1 MPSFYFE
8 QLLETGLNG
17 IDQQGIT
24 AAVLQIAGVILI
36 LSLLWA
42 VYEAYTSGGD
52 VRLLGVAAVK
62 YLVLGLVFLNYQS
75 AFRAVNGMFNG
86 VADGV
91 YNLSGGT
98 DAIKAWGN
106 SLSQAWQTNPNWFS
120 ALWNMVT
127 GGVSA
132 IVAGLI
138 TLIGYL
144 LLPFT
149 YTLFTLFYALYGSIL
164 YVVGPFVL
172 ALMPSRS
179 LGQLGRSFFVNMMI
193 FQCWGLLY
201 AILQSLMSALQI
213 NDPNQFGGS
222 FLQAFVGSS
231 QVIVMSIAS
240 VLLSIM
246 IALIPF
252 IASRIVHGDIG
263 STLMTVVSGAVT
275 AGAVA
280 SGLAFAGG
288 EGLAAGRTVAPEGP
302 PPPPTGGPGATSQ
315 NTGSASQ
322 GSVVCQ
328 ARNVG
333 TGASAI
339 GESRPPAPLNSAGG
353 NGGAGVTASAGSQN
367 PSAGGDSSSSPTNAV
382 DSSATTGAG
391 SPSALRNA
399 KTGQLFFW
407 NDGGWQE
414 SGHVATPAGSSS
426 GGESGT
432 YGSTNRTGGNAGR
445 SARGYAGRS
454 LTGLAAWQAGRV
466 FGSTMRFIGMG
477 KER

>member
-8 QLLETGLNG
+8 QLLQTGLNG

-42 VYEAYTSGGD
+42 VYEAYSNGGD

-75 AFRAVNGMFNG
+75 AFRAVNSMFNG
-86 VADGV
+86 VADGI
-91 YNLSGGT
+91 YNLSGGL
-98 DAIKAWGN
+98 DVIQHWNN
-106 SLSQAWQTNPNWFS
+106 SVSQIWQNNPDWVS
-120 ALWNMVT
+120 ALWSWVT
-127 GGVSA
+127 GGAAA

-138 TLIGYL
+138 TLVGYL
-144 LLPFT
+144 FLPFT

-179 LGQLGRSFFVNMMI
+179 LGQLGRSFFANMMI

-213 NDPNQFGGS
+213 TDPNQFGGS

-231 QVIVMSIAS
+231 QVIVMSVAS

-252 IASRIVHGDIG
+252 IASRIVRGDIG

-275 AGAVA
+275 AGAMA
-280 SGLAFAGG
+280 SGLAFAGS
-288 EGLAAGRTVAPEGP
+288 EGLAAGRMVAPEGP
-302 PPPPTGGPGATSQ
+302 PPPPSGRISL
-315 NTGSASQ
+315 NTGSANQ
-322 GSVVCQ
+322 GSVVGQ
-328 ARNVG
+328 AQNAGNGG
-333 TGASAI
+333 TVI
-339 GESRPPAPLNSAGG
+339 GESRSPAPLTSEVGNVRAGATPIAG
-353 NGGAGVTASAGSQN
+353 NQNPPAGVDSTSPSTAA
-367 PSAGGDSSSSPTNAV
+367 T
-382 DSSATTGAG
+382 DSSASAGAG
-391 SPSALRNA
+391 SPSAVRNA
-399 KTGQLFFW
+399 
-407 NDGGWQE
+407 
-414 SGHVATPAGSSS
+414 
-426 GGESGT
+426 
-432 YGSTNRTGGNAGR
+432 RTGA
-445 SARGYAGRS
+445 ARGYAGRS
-454 LTGLAAWQAGRV
+454 LAGLAAWQAGHV
-466 FGSTMRFIGMG
+466 FGRTIRFMGMG
-477 KER
+477 KEQ